1 MVVND
6 QQSNAQAV
14 TKRRGTG
21 KAAFQVNYETLL
33 LSNLRHVHDIEVGW
47 KHAVTGPV
55 QAKREFYLRLRAD
68 AIDLLNEGLRSMY
81 RDVNMLANIM
91 LDYLLEQ
98 EKQHAQS
105 ILHRAHEATD

>member
-6 QQSNAQAV
+6 QQSNA
-14 TKRRGTG
+14 R
-21 KAAFQVNYETLL
+21 AAFEVNYETLL
-33 LSNLRHVHDIEVGW
+33 LSNLRHVHDIEIGW

-81 RDVNMLANIM
+81 RDINMLANIM
-91 LDYLLEQ
+91 LAYLLEQ
-98 EKQHAQS
+98 EKQNAQS
-105 ILHRAHEATD
+105 ILHRAHEAAD